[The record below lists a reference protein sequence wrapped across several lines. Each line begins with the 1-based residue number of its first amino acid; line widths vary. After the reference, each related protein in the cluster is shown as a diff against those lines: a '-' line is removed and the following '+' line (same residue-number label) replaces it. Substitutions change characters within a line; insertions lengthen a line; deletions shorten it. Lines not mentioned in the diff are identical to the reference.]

1 MELNKNEDIN
11 KINLDGIQVE
21 SSSKEEAIRVCT
33 RIRPLFE
40 KEINKGHLKAWKM
53 NETDMHL
60 IIDPPSMTE
69 MLNARVA
76 KKGNKIE
83 LKKNVEKSEGQKAVI
98 QRHYAFDRCFDDYVG
113 NDEVYKHL
121 ARDIILDT
129 FKGING
135 CILAYGQTGSGKT
148 HSVMGIPDDP
158 GMLPRSLAEFFNG
171 IENPSSLNENNINI
185 GDDDGHSNESNNNND
200 NNNTKEFL
208 MSVTYLE
215 VYMERVNDLLQEGYR
230 GGATENLDVKEDPKR
245 GFVVIGIQEETV
257 TSIDEVMLL
266 VAKAEQRRHIAQ
278 TNFNETSSRSHTI
291 FTVILESNQVLNDG
305 TSINKKGELKIVDLA
320 GNERA
325 GRAAEGIENSK
336 TLMEEGKAINKSLFV
351 LSEVISK
358 LSKRAQTVIAGD
370 EKKIKRIQ
378 EDLVFIPWRDSKLT
392 RILSKSLGGN
402 CRASVIVA
410 VHPSHFYLDTSFSTL
425 RFALKCKTIK
435 KKIEVNYLSA
445 EQSVIMQQKELIAKL
460 QNQLK
465 HLATTKNVDMQLSGG
480 GDNKYSTNRKPED
493 DEKIL
498 ALKHELEEKVKKFQN
513 FILKSEFHVNSS
525 NYRALRSID
534 EHTEKSLKYSI
545 SISANMKNEYN
556 WLRSLD
562 TNEYDTKWDG
572 FDKYDDQNAKEKFNI
587 SKAMD
592 YLKNKSPYKL
602 NSSEMSDI
610 LSNGSQKDDSISLNY
625 YNELDELEKLE
636 KNELMKREKKRKENN
651 KEKDRDREKMDAR
664 SVVSNK
670 VYDDI
675 TKLNIIENNN
685 FNENK
690 DKFHLKRKETKK
702 KQKMQKRIN
711 NMMDYMT
718 KGTLLFKKSTKLKN
732 KNKKKKLTNNNI
744 NINGDNIN
752 DDNINDDNINGDNI
766 NDDNIN
772 GDNINGDNINGDN
785 INGDNING
793 DNINGDNI
801 NDDNINNIDCAFNT
815 KKITKKYKKKSKINK
830 TQQICRDKDMYET
843 SSIMQNAVEEKR
855 DKDIL
860 KEKGESPFQSF
871 DNNIN
876 DTSNVLIK
884 SISSSVKFLSSKERY
899 NNNQKRKSI
908 ISNLKE
914 KIEEDLKKK
923 KKIINR
929 NVELNKQIKFIMKLM
944 QKLGLS
950 AILTGTVPPGRNI
963 ENVLKLQE
971 NLKDDL
977 RLAEYNKKSTN
988 VLGLKKKGI
997 YNENNDGNEIDE
1009 EYNTKNDNMENTL
1022 LNCTLDEN
1030 ENDTEYNETISH
1042 VFINEMFFSFVL
1054 RIQQKYFNKGD
1065 SLNDIEEI
1073 LKNEEDPY
1081 DISKKALEEILG
1093 CTLANKVS
1101 NIEEKNCISKQIKDE
1116 KNKKTIDS
1124 ILNMLTPW
1132 EQKILALLYEQQ
1144 KMRQNVQKIKE
1155 KFSQRIQN
1163 INIFIKKILIDKIEV
1178 EKHLNRVLKATENYK
1193 EDLLKTSDVD
1203 SNFKFAGLMKKLEE
1217 LSISLAE
1224 KNRDFNVL
1232 AEFHLNLRKTLEH
1245 KDNLIK
1251 ELKEENK
1258 LFYLVPRY
1266 NELLQQLDET
1276 EESVTIGDQ
1285 KEGHISQEDIESR
1298 VHLNDNN
1305 IGDVNKC
1312 DGNIDDVKKCDGN
1325 IDDVNKCGV
1334 NIDDVN
1340 KCDGNIDDVNKCDG
1354 NIDDVNQCDGNI
1366 YDGKHKNIATKELKK
1381 EFLLMYGRLM
1391 FSRKKLQEKEVIEH
1405 DMRNLNKKIYTE
1417 LVESISVI
1425 KNLESQN
1432 KFLEFKL
1439 NMENKKKL
1447 EKIKKLVKEKEKLN
1461 KFIHE
1466 IEKRLQNENI
1476 DFEDVKKE
1484 ILVNNNMSENNLE
1497 SQDDENEHKDFIEKL
1512 ENEGNSKN
1520 TKKGKKK
1527 KNKLKIKIKKKKE
1540 ENEGR
1545 NKIKNYMKEKRVN
1558 KNGNNQNEY
1567 DHNDE
1572 ETFDQRN
1579 VNKNDDS
1586 ENQKI
1591 YYDENINFSKDQKYN
1606 RKEYTNN
1613 DYKFKNRLR
1622 NNILNAKIDSNL
1634 KKKKKIK
1641 IKKNISE
1648 EKIKL
1653 NSLYE
1658 DSHSGLFVGK
1668 SNKYQIDERKKKK
1681 IIKNKIATKN
1691 IRAVDGYHGQHI
1703 MPDKYLSSN
1712 SIINQKLMKNKK
1724 RIKNKKYIPPLAG
1737 EQKSFLDSLRSR
1749 NSVMKKNNKKKKK
1762 TKIIDKGKTKRN
1774 VEKNEPSQENQHQG
1788 NNNNNNNKEEEKGKE
1803 MWEEEKY
1810 NSSSTDFENNEVRQM
1825 LDVEIEKKKSN
1836 QMLH

>member
-98 QRHYAFDRCFDDYVG
+98 QRHYAFDRCFDDFVG

-171 IENPSSLNENNINI
+171 IENPSSLNENNINT

-358 LSKRAQTVIAGD
+358 LSKRAQTITTGD

-525 NYRALRSID
+525 NYRTLRSID
-534 EHTEKSLKYSI
+534 EHTEKSLKYSM

-592 YLKNKSPYKL
+592 YLKNKSPYKF
-602 NSSEMSDI
+602 NSSEMSDM
-610 LSNGSQKDDSISLNY
+610 LSTGSQKDDSISLNY

-636 KNELMKREKKRKENN
+636 KNELTKREKKRKENN
-651 KEKDRDREKMDAR
+651 KEKDRDRDREKTDAR

-675 TKLNIIENNN
+675 SKLHIIENNN

-744 NINGDNIN
+744 NINNDNIN
-752 DDNINDDNINGDNI
+752 DDYINDDYINDDNIKDDNIKDDNINDDNINN
-766 NDDNIN
+766 
-772 GDNINGDNINGDN
+772 
-785 INGDNING
+785 
-793 DNINGDNI
+793 
-801 NDDNINNIDCAFNT
+801 DNINNDNINNDNINNDNINNDYINNYNNNNIDNAFNT
-815 KKITKKYKKKSKINK
+815 KKMTKKYKKKGKINK
-830 TQQICRDKDMYET
+830 TQQICRDKDMYEI
-843 SSIMQNAVEEKR
+843 SSIIQNVNEEKR

-860 KEKGESPFQSF
+860 KEKAEYPFQSF
-871 DNNIN
+871 DNNVN

-988 VLGLKKKGI
+988 VLGVKKKGI
-997 YNENNDGNEIDE
+997 YNENNHNNEIDDV
-1009 EYNTKNDNMENTL
+1009 YDTKNDNVEDTL
-1022 LNCTLDEN
+1022 LNCALDEN

-1054 RIQQKYFNKGD
+1054 RIQQKYYNKGD

-1073 LKNEEDPY
+1073 LKNEENPY
-1081 DISKKALEEILG
+1081 DISKNSLEEILG
-1093 CTLANKVS
+1093 CSIANKV
-1101 NIEEKNCISKQIKDE
+1101 IDMEEKNCNSKQIKDE

-1276 EESVTIGDQ
+1276 EESVTIENQ
-1285 KEGHISQEDIESR
+1285 KERHISQEDIR
-1298 VHLNDNN
+1298 RGVHMYENNKYDDNRGNGNICDNN
-1305 IGDVNKC
+1305 KGNGNICDDNKGNGNIC
-1312 DGNIDDVKKCDGN
+1312 DDNKGNGNICDDNKGNGNVYDGNICDDNKGN
-1325 IDDVNKCGV
+1325 
-1334 NIDDVN
+1334 
-1340 KCDGNIDDVNKCDG
+1340 
-1354 NIDDVNQCDGNI
+1354 
-1366 YDGKHKNIATKELKK
+1366 GKYMNIAAKELKK

-1391 FSRKKLQEKEVIEH
+1391 FSRKKLQEKEVIEQ

-1447 EKIKKLVKEKEKLN
+1447 EKIKKLLKEKEKLN

-1476 DFEDVKKE
+1476 DFEDLKKE

-1497 SQDDENEHKDFIEKL
+1497 SQEDENENKDFIEKL

-1520 TKKGKKK
+1520 KKKGEKKK
-1527 KNKLKIKIKKKKE
+1527 KNKIKTKKKKE
-1540 ENEGR
+1540 EIEGR
-1545 NKIKNYMKEKRVN
+1545 KKTKNYMKEKKRVN

-1572 ETFDQRN
+1572 EAFEEEK
-1579 VNKNDDS
+1579 VNKNEDS
-1586 ENQKI
+1586 ENNKI
-1591 YYDENINFSKDQKYN
+1591 YYDQNYKH
-1606 RKEYTNN
+1606 KEYTNN
-1613 DYKFKNRLR
+1613 DYNFNSRFR
-1622 NNILNAKIDSNL
+1622 NNVLSSKIDSNL

-1658 DSHSGLFVGK
+1658 DSHSRLFVGK
-1668 SNKYQIDERKKKK
+1668 SNKYKIDEKKKKK
-1681 IIKNKIATKN
+1681 IITNKIVTKN
-1691 IRAVDGYHGQHI
+1691 IQAADGYLGQHI
-1703 MPDKYLSSN
+1703 ITDKYLSSN

-1724 RIKNKKYIPPLAG
+1724 RIKNKKYIQNLAG
-1737 EQKSFLDSLRSR
+1737 EQKSFLDSLKSR
-1749 NSVMKKNNKKKKK
+1749 NSVMKKNKKKKK
-1762 TKIIDKGKTKRN
+1762 TKTLDNGKTKRN
-1774 VEKNEPSQENQHQG
+1774 VEKKEPSEEKQKQG
-1788 NNNNNNNKEEEKGKE
+1788 NNNNKEEKGRE

>member
-40 KEINKGHLKAWKM
+40 KEINNGHLKAWKM

-358 LSKRAQTVIAGD
+358 LSKRAQTITAGD

-525 NYRALRSID
+525 NYRTLRSID
-534 EHTEKSLKYSI
+534 EHTEKSLKYSM

-610 LSNGSQKDDSISLNY
+610 LSTGSQKDDSISLNY

-636 KNELMKREKKRKENN
+636 KHELMKREKKRKENN
-651 KEKDRDREKMDAR
+651 KEKDRDREKLDAR

-675 TKLNIIENNN
+675 SKLNIIENNN

-744 NINGDNIN
+744 NIN

-766 NDDNIN
+766 N
-772 GDNINGDNINGDN
+772 
-785 INGDNING
+785 
-793 DNINGDNI
+793 
-801 NDDNINNIDCAFNT
+801 
-815 KKITKKYKKKSKINK
+815 
-830 TQQICRDKDMYET
+830 
-843 SSIMQNAVEEKR
+843 V
-855 DKDIL
+855 
-860 KEKGESPFQSF
+860 
-871 DNNIN
+871 
-876 DTSNVLIK
+876 
-884 SISSSVKFLSSKERY
+884 
-899 NNNQKRKSI
+899 
-908 ISNLKE
+908 
-914 KIEEDLKKK
+914 
-923 KKIINR
+923 
-929 NVELNKQIKFIMKLM
+929 
-944 QKLGLS
+944 
-950 AILTGTVPPGRNI
+950 
-963 ENVLKLQE
+963 
-971 NLKDDL
+971 
-977 RLAEYNKKSTN
+977 
-988 VLGLKKKGI
+988 
-997 YNENNDGNEIDE
+997 
-1009 EYNTKNDNMENTL
+1009 
-1022 LNCTLDEN
+1022 
-1030 ENDTEYNETISH
+1030 
-1042 VFINEMFFSFVL
+1042 
-1054 RIQQKYFNKGD
+1054 
-1065 SLNDIEEI
+1065 
-1073 LKNEEDPY
+1073 
-1081 DISKKALEEILG
+1081 
-1093 CTLANKVS
+1093 
-1101 NIEEKNCISKQIKDE
+1101 
-1116 KNKKTIDS
+1116 
-1124 ILNMLTPW
+1124 
-1132 EQKILALLYEQQ
+1132 
-1144 KMRQNVQKIKE
+1144 
-1155 KFSQRIQN
+1155 
-1163 INIFIKKILIDKIEV
+1163 ILI
-1178 EKHLNRVLKATENYK
+1178 Y
-1193 EDLLKTSDVD
+1193 S
-1203 SNFKFAGLMKKLEE
+1203 
-1217 LSISLAE
+1217 
-1224 KNRDFNVL
+1224 
-1232 AEFHLNLRKTLEH
+1232 
-1245 KDNLIK
+1245 
-1251 ELKEENK
+1251 
-1258 LFYLVPRY
+1258 
-1266 NELLQQLDET
+1266 
-1276 EESVTIGDQ
+1276 
-1285 KEGHISQEDIESR
+1285 
-1298 VHLNDNN
+1298 
-1305 IGDVNKC
+1305 
-1312 DGNIDDVKKCDGN
+1312 
-1325 IDDVNKCGV
+1325 
-1334 NIDDVN
+1334 
-1340 KCDGNIDDVNKCDG
+1340 
-1354 NIDDVNQCDGNI
+1354 
-1366 YDGKHKNIATKELKK
+1366 
-1381 EFLLMYGRLM
+1381 
-1391 FSRKKLQEKEVIEH
+1391 
-1405 DMRNLNKKIYTE
+1405 
-1417 LVESISVI
+1417 
-1425 KNLESQN
+1425 
-1432 KFLEFKL
+1432 
-1439 NMENKKKL
+1439 
-1447 EKIKKLVKEKEKLN
+1447 
-1461 KFIHE
+1461 
-1466 IEKRLQNENI
+1466 
-1476 DFEDVKKE
+1476 
-1484 ILVNNNMSENNLE
+1484 
-1497 SQDDENEHKDFIEKL
+1497 
-1512 ENEGNSKN
+1512 
-1520 TKKGKKK
+1520 
-1527 KNKLKIKIKKKKE
+1527 
-1540 ENEGR
+1540 
-1545 NKIKNYMKEKRVN
+1545 
-1558 KNGNNQNEY
+1558 
-1567 DHNDE
+1567 
-1572 ETFDQRN
+1572 
-1579 VNKNDDS
+1579 
-1586 ENQKI
+1586 
-1591 YYDENINFSKDQKYN
+1591 
-1606 RKEYTNN
+1606 
-1613 DYKFKNRLR
+1613 
-1622 NNILNAKIDSNL
+1622 
-1634 KKKKKIK
+1634 
-1641 IKKNISE
+1641 
-1648 EKIKL
+1648 
-1653 NSLYE
+1653 
-1658 DSHSGLFVGK
+1658 
-1668 SNKYQIDERKKKK
+1668 
-1681 IIKNKIATKN
+1681 
-1691 IRAVDGYHGQHI
+1691 
-1703 MPDKYLSSN
+1703 
-1712 SIINQKLMKNKK
+1712 
-1724 RIKNKKYIPPLAG
+1724 
-1737 EQKSFLDSLRSR
+1737 
-1749 NSVMKKNNKKKKK
+1749 
-1762 TKIIDKGKTKRN
+1762 
-1774 VEKNEPSQENQHQG
+1774 
-1788 NNNNNNNKEEEKGKE
+1788 
-1803 MWEEEKY
+1803 
-1810 NSSSTDFENNEVRQM
+1810 
-1825 LDVEIEKKKSN
+1825 
-1836 QMLH
+1836 

>member
-40 KEINKGHLKAWKM
+40 KEINQGHLKAWKM

-98 QRHYAFDRCFDDYVG
+98 QRHYAFDRCFDDFVG

-171 IENPSSLNENNINI
+171 IENPSSLNENNISI

-200 NNNTKEFL
+200 NNNNNNNTKEFL

-230 GGATENLDVKEDPKR
+230 GGAMENLDVKEDPKR

-358 LSKRAQTVIAGD
+358 LSKRAQTITTGD
-370 EKKIKRIQ
+370 EKKIKRFQ

-525 NYRALRSID
+525 NYRTLHSID
-534 EHTEKSLKYSI
+534 EHTEKSLKYSM
-545 SISANMKNEYN
+545 SISNNMKNEYN

-610 LSNGSQKDDSISLNY
+610 LSTGSQKDDSISLNY

-651 KEKDRDREKMDAR
+651 KEKDRDRDRDKDKEKEKEKEKEKMDTR

-675 TKLNIIENNN
+675 SKLNIIESNN

-718 KGTLLFKKSTKLKN
+718 KGTLLFKKSKKLKN
-732 KNKKKKLTNNNI
+732 KNKKKKLKNNNI
-744 NINGDNIN
+744 NYDNINGDNIN
-752 DDNINDDNINGDNI
+752 DDNINDDNINDDNI

-772 GDNINGDNINGDN
+772 DVYIN
-785 INGDNING
+785 
-793 DNINGDNI
+793 
-801 NDDNINNIDCAFNT
+801 NDDNNNNNMDHNTFNT
-815 KKITKKYKKKSKINK
+815 KKMRKKNKKKRGQLNKI
-830 TQQICRDKDMYET
+830 QQICKDKNLYET
-843 SSIMQNAVEEKR
+843 SSIIQNEIEEDRVKNM
-855 DKDIL
+855 L
-860 KEKGESPFQSF
+860 KEKGESAFQSF

-876 DTSNVLIK
+876 DTNNGLIK
-884 SISSSVKFLSSKERY
+884 SISSSVKFVSSKERY

-950 AILTGTVPPGRNI
+950 PILTGTVPPGRNI

-977 RLAEYNKKSTN
+977 RLTEYNKKSTN
-988 VLGLKKKGI
+988 ILGVNKSI
-997 YNENNDGNEIDE
+997 YNENNNGNEIDE
-1009 EYNTKNDNMENTL
+1009 GYETKNDNVENTL
-1022 LNCTLDEN
+1022 LNSTLDEN
-1030 ENDTEYNETISH
+1030 ENDNEYNETISH

-1054 RIQQKYFNKGD
+1054 KIQQKYNNNKGN

-1073 LKNEEDPY
+1073 LKNEENPY

-1093 CTLANKVS
+1093 CSIANKV
-1101 NIEEKNCISKQIKDE
+1101 NDIEEKNCMSKQIKDE

-1251 ELKEENK
+1251 ELQEENK

-1266 NELLQQLDET
+1266 NELLQQLDEN
-1276 EESVTIGDQ
+1276 EEIVTIEDEKGVN
-1285 KEGHISQEDIESR
+1285 ISHEEIVNR
-1298 VHLNDNN
+1298 VPMSDNN
-1305 IGDVNKC
+1305 NNKC
-1312 DGNIDDVKKCDGN
+1312 DGNIYGDN
-1325 IDDVNKCGV
+1325 N
-1334 NIDDVN
+1334 N
-1340 KCDGNIDDVNKCDG
+1340 KCDDNIYGDNNNK
-1354 NIDDVNQCDGNI
+1354 CDGNI
-1366 YDGKHKNIATKELKK
+1366 YDGPITKNTSVKIATKELKK

-1447 EKIKKLVKEKEKLN
+1447 EKIKKVVKEKEKLN

-1476 DFEDVKKE
+1476 DFEDLKKE
-1484 ILVNNNMSENNLE
+1484 ILLNNNMSENNLE
-1497 SQDDENEHKDFIEKL
+1497 SQDDENEKKDFIEKL
-1512 ENEGNSKN
+1512 ENEANNKN
-1520 TKKGKKK
+1520 KKKGKK
-1527 KNKLKIKIKKKKE
+1527 NINKIKKMNIKKKKE
-1540 ENEGR
+1540 ENEGSKK
-1545 NKIKNYMKEKRVN
+1545 NKNYMKEKRVN
-1558 KNGNNQNEY
+1558 KNGNNQNGNNQNDD

-1572 ETFDQRN
+1572 EKIDEEK
-1579 VNKNDDS
+1579 VNKNGDI
-1586 ENQKI
+1586 ENNKI
-1591 YYDENINFSKDQKYN
+1591 YYDQNNNFVKEQNYKH
-1606 RKEYTNN
+1606 KEYKNNN
-1613 DYKFKNRLR
+1613 DYKFNKVLKN
-1622 NNILNAKIDSNL
+1622 NVLNPKIHSNL
-1634 KKKKKIK
+1634 KKKNKIK
-1641 IKKNISE
+1641 IKKKNISE

-1653 NSLYE
+1653 NTLY
-1658 DSHSGLFVGK
+1658 DDNHSGLSVGK
-1668 SNKYQIDERKKKK
+1668 TNKFGIDEKKKKKK
-1681 IIKNKIATKN
+1681 IITNKIGTKN
-1691 IRAVDGYHGQHI
+1691 IQPLDGYLGKHI
-1703 MPDKYLSSN
+1703 MSDKYLSSN
-1712 SIINQKLMKNKK
+1712 SIINQKLMKTKR
-1724 RIKNKKYIPPLAG
+1724 RIKNKKYIQSF
-1737 EQKSFLDSLRSR
+1737 EVETKSFLDSIRSR
-1749 NSVMKKNNKKKKK
+1749 NSVMKKKNNNNENKKKEKKKKK
-1762 TKIIDKGKTKRN
+1762 IPDKGKTKSS
-1774 VEKNEPSQENQHQG
+1774 VEKNEPFEENQHKG
-1788 NNNNNNNKEEEKGKE
+1788 NNNEEEKEKE
-1803 MWEEEKY
+1803 KWEEQKY

-1836 QMLH
+1836 QILH